1 MAAALWERSDATK
14 EVAMKNHGSGAPK
27 KSLPLVLTA
36 VVLVLLM
43 VSGALASCAGDGSGS
58 GKGKSQKLELP
69 EVNYGGEEIVFLVT
83 TETNWGNE
91 NIIADTLTGEPV
103 NDAIYNRNAAVESL
117 LNIKIK
123 QIDCPYKEMEFKVT
137 TAVAAGSREYDIV
150 MPRLFSY
157 ASLVQQGQLLNVD
170 NLTHVK
176 QEKAWWDTNIR
187 RDLSLLGNLYALTGS
202 MHMYANDATW
212 IMLFSK
218 DLYADLNLRDT
229 HGSVYDVVKKGKW
242 TFDKFTEM
250 MRGVTMDLDGDTKF
264 TEKDRIAHL
273 AANNN
278 PIFAFISAAGESLFL
293 KGNDTVTLNIGSE
306 GFVNVVDKVI
316 KLMNDDYMTLNTYN
330 AKKWGEGAEGLKGQ
344 NALQKAIFADKRV
357 LFRSEVLDVVDQY
370 SDIDMDFGILPYP
383 KYDEKQKDYV
393 SIIIPDVVVTSVPI
407 DCPDPDKISVILEA
421 MAGKS
426 HDTLLKAYYD
436 VTLKRKNSR
445 DDESAEM
452 LDIIFGNRMYMFD
465 MVFDWGGIKNS
476 IIESVNESR
485 NDMKTIEANLGEQIK
500 NEIDATMKAV
510 RENN

>member
-1 MAAALWERSDATK
+1 
-14 EVAMKNHGSGAPK
+14 MKRNRSGAPK
-27 KSLPLVLTA
+27 KPLPLILTA

-43 VSGALASCAGDGSGS
+43 LTSGVLMSCAGSDTGS
-58 GKGKSQKLELP
+58 KGKSQKLELLELP
-69 EVNYGGEEIVFLVT
+69 EVNYGGEEIVFFVT

-103 NDAIYNRNAAVESL
+103 NDAIYNRNAEVETL
-117 LNIKIK
+117 LNIRIK

-137 TAVAAGSREYDIV
+137 AAVSSGSREYDIV
-150 MPRLFSY
+150 MPRLFYY

-170 NLTHVK
+170 NLTYVQQDK
-176 QEKAWWDTNIR
+176 PWWDANIR

-218 DLYADLNLRDT
+218 DLYTDLNMEDT
-229 HGSVYDVVKKGKW
+229 HGSIYDIVKRGNW
-242 TFDKFTEM
+242 TFDKFIEM
-250 MRGVTMDLDGDTKF
+250 MRGVTIDLDGDTKF

-278 PIFAFISAAGESLFL
+278 PIFAFISSADESLFL
-293 KGNDTVTLNIGSE
+293 KENDTVTLNIGTERFIS
-306 GFVNVVDKVI
+306 VVDKVI
-316 KLMNDDYMTLNTYN
+316 QIMNDDYMTLNTYN

-357 LFRSEVLDVVDQY
+357 LFRSEILDVVDQY

-383 KYDEKQKDYV
+383 KYNEKQKDYV

-407 DCPDPDKISVILEA
+407 DCTDPEKISVILEA

-426 HDTLLKAYYD
+426 HETLLKAYYD

-445 DDESAEM
+445 DNESSDM
-452 LDIIFGNRMYMFD
+452 LDIIFSNRMYMFD
-465 MVFDWGGIKNS
+465 MVFDWGGIKNA
-476 IIESVNESR
+476 IIESVNDSR
-485 NDMKTIEANLGEQIK
+485 NDMKTIEATLGEQIK
-500 NEIDATMKAV
+500 NEIAATMKAV